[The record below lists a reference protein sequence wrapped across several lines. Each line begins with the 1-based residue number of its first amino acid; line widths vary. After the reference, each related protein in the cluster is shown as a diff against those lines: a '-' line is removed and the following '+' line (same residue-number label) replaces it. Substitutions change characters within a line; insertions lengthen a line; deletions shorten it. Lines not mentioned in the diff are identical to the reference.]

1 MFRLIILF
9 SFLWLCEFA
18 HAQNTVTQDTLA
30 NTTDLNYREDQFY
43 LGITYNLLNDMPSGM
58 SQNGFSSGFHF
69 GFIRDF
75 PVNERRNVAFGVGLG
90 YSVNSI
96 NQNLLIARNNQGDLQ
111 YSILD
116 ESMFSKNKM
125 ILHIVELPIEFRW
138 RTSTPT
144 EYNFWRIYTGL
155 KLGYVFSSVAK
166 FKGEPNDL
174 KEKPLDDLN
183 KLQYGF
189 TLSAGYDQ
197 FNLHIY
203 YALNTLFDDTAKL
216 EDQPL
221 DLSLIK
227 IGLII
232 YIL

>member
-1 MFRLIILF
+1 MYRLIILF

-18 HAQNTVTQDTLA
+18 QGQNTMIQDTLA
-30 NTTDLNYREDQFY
+30 NTPDLNYREDQFY
-43 LGITYNLLNDMPSGM
+43 FGITYNLLNDMPKDM

-96 NQNLLIARNNQGDLQ
+96 NQNLLIARNNQGDFQ

-125 ILHIVELPIEFRW
+125 ILHIVELPLEFRW

-144 EYNFWRIYTGL
+144 EYNFWRIYAGI

-166 FKGEPNDL
+166 FKGEPNDFR
-174 KEKPLDDLN
+174 EKPLDDLN
-183 KLQYGF
+183 KLQYGL

-203 YALNTLFDDTAKL
+203 YALNSLFDSSAKL
-216 EDQPL
+216 EGQTL